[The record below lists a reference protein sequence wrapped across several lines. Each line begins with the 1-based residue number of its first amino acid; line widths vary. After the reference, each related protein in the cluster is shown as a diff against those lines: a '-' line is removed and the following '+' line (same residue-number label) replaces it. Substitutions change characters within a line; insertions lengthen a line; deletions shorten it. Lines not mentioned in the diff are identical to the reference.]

1 MEKLSIP
8 SLPFEK
14 IAALNRVYRI
24 LICAGTFLLLVGL
37 FIYLIYIPKA
47 ARIDELKEELDGLQ
61 VKLVKARASAKELA
75 KYEKMYKEAQGKF
88 RLALQLL
95 PDKKEIPS
103 LLENISKSGLRSGL
117 EFLLF
122 KPEPEVLK
130 GFYAEIPVKINV
142 RGGYHNLAVFFDQV
156 GRLSRIVN
164 ISNIK
169 ISTAKAPKKRGTISR
184 IYLNASCVATTFRF
198 IEKAPKAEQAKKK

>member
-1 MEKLSIP
+1 MEKLKIP

-14 IAALNRVYRI
+14 IGELKRVYRI
-24 LICAGTFLLLVGL
+24 IICAGTFLLLGVVY
-37 FIYLIYIPKA
+37 FYLIYMPKSTTINEL
-47 ARIDELKEELDGLQ
+47 RDEFDGLQ
-61 VKLVKARASAKELA
+61 VRLTQARASAKELDIYQ
-75 KYEKMYKEAQGKF
+75 KKYKEAQGKF

-103 LLENISKSGLRSGL
+103 LLESISKSGLRSGL

-130 GFYAEIPVKINV
+130 GFYAEIPVTIKV
-142 RGGYHNLAVFFDQV
+142 KGGYHNLAVFFDQV

-164 ISNIK
+164 ISRIEIK
-169 ISTAKAPKKRGTISR
+169 NSKDSR
-184 IYLNASCVATTFRF
+184 KGKTYLDASCVATTFRF
-198 IEKAPKAEQAKKK
+198 LEKASKTK

>member
-8 SLPFEK
+8 SLPFDK
-14 IAALNRVYRI
+14 IAALNRVHRI
-24 LICAGTFLLLVGL
+24 VICAGTFLLLVGL
-37 FIYLIYIPKA
+37 FFYLIYMPKA
-47 ARIDELKEELDGLQ
+47 ARIDELKEEFDGLQ
-61 VKLVKARASAKELA
+61 VRLTKARASAKELD
-75 KYEKMYKEAQGKF
+75 KYLKKYKEAQGKF

-122 KPEPEVLK
+122 KPEPEVSK
-130 GFYAEIPVKINV
+130 GFYAEIPVTIKV
-142 RGGYHNLAVFFDQV
+142 KGGYHNLAVFFDQV

-164 ISNIK
+164 ISNIEIK
-169 ISTAKAPKKRGTISR
+169 GTKGPKKGRT
-184 IYLNASCVATTFRF
+184 YLDASCVATTFRF
-198 IEKAPKAEQAKKK
+198 LEQAPKAKQAKKKK

>member
-8 SLPFEK
+8 SLPFDK
-14 IAALNRVYRI
+14 IAALSRVYRI

-37 FIYLIYIPKA
+37 FIYVIYIPKA
-47 ARIDELKEELDGLQ
+47 ARINELKEELDGLQ
-61 VKLVKARASAKELA
+61 VRLTKARASAKELD
-75 KYEKMYKEAQGKF
+75 KYQKKYKEAQGKF

-103 LLENISKSGLRSGL
+103 LLEDISKSGIRSGL

-122 KPEPEVLK
+122 QPKPEVSK
-130 GFYAEIPVKINV
+130 GFYAEIPVIIKV
-142 RGGYHNLAVFFDQV
+142 KGGYHNLAVFFDQV
-156 GRLSRIVN
+156 GRLPRIVN

-169 ISTAKAPKKRGTISR
+169 IKGTIKTPKKGRR
-184 IYLNASCVATTFRF
+184 YLDSSCVATTFRF
-198 IEKAPKAEQAKKK
+198 LEKAPKAKKAKKK

>member
-1 MEKLSIP
+1 MEKFSIP
-8 SLPFEK
+8 SLPFDK

-24 LICAGTFLLLVGL
+24 VICAGTFLLLVGL
-37 FIYLIYIPKA
+37 FIHFIYMPKV
-47 ARIDELKEELDGLQ
+47 ARINELEDEFDGLQ
-61 VKLVKARASAKELA
+61 VRLTKARTSAKELD
-75 KYEKMYKEAQGKF
+75 KYLKKYKEAQGKF

-130 GFYAEIPVKINV
+130 GFYAEIPVTIKV
-142 RGGYHNLAVFFDQV
+142 KGGYHNLAVFFDQV

-169 ISTAKAPKKRGTISR
+169 IKGTKGPKKGRT
-184 IYLNASCVATTFRF
+184 YLDASCVATTFRF
-198 IEKAPKAEQAKKK
+198 LEQASKAKRAKKKK

>member
-8 SLPFEK
+8 SLPFDK
-14 IAALNRVYRI
+14 IAALKRVYRI
-24 LICAGTFLLLVGL
+24 AICAGTFLLLVGL
-37 FIYLIYIPKA
+37 FFTFIYKPKV
-47 ARIDELKEELDGLQ
+47 ARINELKEEFDGLQ
-61 VKLVKARASAKELA
+61 VRLTKARASAKELD
-75 KYEKMYKEAQGKF
+75 KYLKEYKEAQGKF

-103 LLENISKSGLRSGL
+103 LLEDISKSGLRSGL

-130 GFYAEIPVKINV
+130 GFYAEIPVTIKV
-142 RGGYHNLAVFFDQV
+142 KGGYHNLAVFFDQV

-169 ISTAKAPKKRGTISR
+169 ITGTKGPKKGKT
-184 IYLNASCVATTFRF
+184 YLDASCVATTFRF
-198 IEKAPKAEQAKKK
+198 LEQAPKAKQAKKKK